1 MKYLQLFKFFE
12 SSESVTETVS
22 TTTLPVTTSTA
33 PLHAGTLPVID
44 IVADRETGHQYP
56 FYYLL
61 NKEEK
66 KLFND
71 RGPIGRKIRS
81 KASFLENVKK
91 IKKLRLIFPEKDW
104 EVDALSFFEKFK
116 VWTTVFTSMEDA
128 VNFVR
133 RISTNNIKVDE
144 LVIGSHGTAGT
155 LLMTKEGEYWG
166 FFDSFLEDLKKI
178 IHPATRIFFT
188 ACKGADYL
196 DTLKD
201 AAEKLGVGAYG
212 SAGDYDY
219 INNTSEKGFYWC
231 SGKKFELPKSE
242 KSINPISYDQ
252 NGRVYIKLP
261 LPNEELKN
269 IEYKVTI
276 KRGVIDDSDHNFD
289 SKMSRS
295 SGRDQFFQS
304 QARGSLIL
312 PTFIFEVR
320 SAIYFYFL
328 DNFELK
334 RKKNPYQKKQED
346 LASESIDMDQYII
359 EKIKSDDIIIEIKM
373 DNTLKN
379 IKDLQPINPSV
390 EITNEYLL
398 NNNLCRRVNDP
409 PINWIDTSGLLRKN

>member
-12 SSESVTETVS
+12 SWESLTETVS
-22 TTTLPVTTSTA
+22 TTTLPVTKSTA

-91 IKKLRLIFPEKDW
+91 IKKLRLIFPEKEW

-133 RISTNNIKVDE
+133 RISTKNIKVDE

-155 LLMTKEGEYWG
+155 LLMTKEGDQWN

-178 IHPATRIFFT
+178 IHQNTKIFFT

-201 AAEKLGVGAYG
+201 AAEKLGVSAYG
-212 SAGDYDY
+212 SAGLYNY

-231 SGKKFELPKSE
+231 SCKKFELPKSK
-242 KSINPISYDQ
+242 KSINPISYEQ
-252 NGRVYIKLP
+252 NGRVYIKLLVP
-261 LPNEELKN
+261 YETTKIVYN
-269 IEYKVTI
+269 VTI
-276 KRGVIDDSDHNFD
+276 KRGVIDGSDYNFD
-289 SKMSRS
+289 SKMSIS
-295 SGRDQFFQS
+295 SGQDQFFQS

-312 PTFIFEVR
+312 QTFILEVR

-328 DNFELK
+328 DNFESR
-334 RKKNPYQKKQED
+334 RKKNPYEKKQED
-346 LASESIDMDQYII
+346 LTSESIDMDQYII
-359 EKIKSDDIIIEIKM
+359 EKIKSGDIIIEIKIG
-373 DNTLKN
+373 NTLKN
-379 IKDLQPINPSV
+379 IKDLQPINLPV

-398 NNNLCRRVNDP
+398 NNNLCRRVNNP
-409 PINWIDTSGLLRKN
+409 PINWMDTSGLLRKN